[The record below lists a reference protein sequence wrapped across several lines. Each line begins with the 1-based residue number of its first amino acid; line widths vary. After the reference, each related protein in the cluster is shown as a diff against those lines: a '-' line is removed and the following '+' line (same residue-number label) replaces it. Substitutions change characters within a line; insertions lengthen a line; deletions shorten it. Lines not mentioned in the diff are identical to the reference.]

1 MPTLT
6 IRLRNA
12 KVKKLIKSLEEN
24 NLIEV
29 LYEDNP
35 RWSREKNRR
44 AKEFLNSYREAK
56 LAAAGKIK
64 LKTLD
69 EVLNDL

>member
-24 NLIEV
+24 KLIEV
-29 LYEDNP
+29 LYEENP
-35 RWSREKNRR
+35 RWSKEKNRR

-56 LAAAGKIK
+56 LGAAGKIK

>member
-6 IRLRNA
+6 IRLKNA

-56 LAAAGKIK
+56 LAVAGKIK